1 MSVRALEASEKR
13 TLAILGLPT
22 AALALAITVVT
33 TYVPVAAS
41 EFLDSSVVIGGL
53 IAIEGVLALWLP
65 LVVGSWSDRLR
76 TSIGGRLPFLV
87 AATPVAAREP
97 RGTGVVETLPLMVL
111 TVTVFFVA
119 YFIAYEPYRA
129 LYPDLIDDAIAAR
142 AQSRRRSSAAS
153 APAPRSSAAACSS
166 RGGPRRP
173 SSWRARS
180 SSAVAM
186 GGFLWV
192 ALPRP
197 AGAARTRA
205 SSDTESV
212 MEEAFS
218 LGSVVR
224 GHPEMRAYLVA
235 NALGGVARRAEDVR
249 LPLHHRRPGP
259 QPGRRRPASSAASR
273 CSSSRRRCVSGK
285 LADRYGRLRAMVWV
299 LPLYGFGQ
307 LVPAFTDSIAILVP
321 IMVIV
326 GFGGGLVM
334 TLPYA
339 LLQPLMP
346 HGRHGT
352 LTGFYSLSRGIGT
365 AIGPLLA
372 GVAIE
377 VLDGPFGSTRGLRG
391 DVARLRRHDP
401 AQHPLP
407 HAPAAPRGAHHRSGH
422 RAAPRGGGGRLAGH
436 AQDELRRLQ
445 RHVELRAVTD
455 PVQLDPVG
463 VRQPVA
469 AEPRGGRRPGQQPVG
484 LSPTPARTGQSMRA
498 ASSVQSS
505 RARGRAVAR
514 APGAGRHAEHE
525 GGR

>member
-87 AATPVAAREP
+87 AATPIACVSLAV
-97 RGTGVVETLPLMVL
+97 TGVVETLPLMAL

-119 YFIAYEPYRA
+119 YFIAYEPVPRA
-129 LYPDLIDDAIAAR
+129 VPRPHRRRDRRAR
-142 AQSRRRSSAAS
+142 AVHAGDLAWHGNRHRAHRRR
-153 APAPRSSAAACSS
+153 PARRLGDRGALRRRGDPLRGRDGRLPLGRAAAC
-166 RGGPRRP
+166 PP
-173 SSWRARS
+173 
-180 SSAVAM
+180 
-186 GGFLWV
+186 
-192 ALPRP
+192 
-197 AGAARTRA
+197 ARTHSR

-235 NALGGVARRAEDVR
+235 NALWESSLGALKTFVFLFITVGLGHSQAASAGIVGGVALLI
-249 LPLHHRRPGP
+249 LP
-259 QPGRRRPASSAASR
+259 AA
-273 CSSSRRRCVSGK
+273 VLSGK

-307 LVPAFTDSIAILVP
+307 LVPAFTDSIAILIP
-321 IMVIV
+321 IMLIV

-377 VLDGPFGSTRGLRG
+377 VLGGPFGSTEGYAAMWLVCG
-391 DVARLRRHDP
+391 GSILLSIPFLMRLRT
-401 AQHPLP
+401 
-407 HAPAAPRGAHHRSGH
+407 
-422 RAAPRGGGGRLAGH
+422 LAGH
-436 AQDELRRLQ
+436 II
-445 RHVELRAVTD
+445 D
-455 PVQLDPVG
+455 PDT
-463 VRQPVA
+463 
-469 AEPRGGRRPGQQPVG
+469 EPP
-484 LSPTPARTGQSMRA
+484 RA
-498 ASSVQSS
+498 A
-505 RARGRAVAR
+505 AATA
-514 APGAGRHAEHE
+514 
-525 GGR
+525 

>member
-41 EFLDSSVVIGGL
+41 EFLDSSIVIGGL

-87 AATPVAAREP
+87 AATPVACVSLAV
-97 RGTGVVETLPLMVL
+97 TGLVGTLPLMAI

-142 AQSRRRSSAAS
+142 AQSTQAIWRGTGTGIALIGGGLLVAWGTEAPFAGAAILF
-153 APAPRSSAAACSS
+153 
-166 RGGPRRP
+166 
-173 SSWRARS
+173 
-180 SSAVAM
+180 AVAM

-192 ALPRP
+192 ALPR
-197 AGAARTRA
+197 ARARR
-205 SSDTESV
+205 SSRTSDSESV
-212 MEEAFS
+212 LEEAFS

-235 NALGGVARRAEDVR
+235 NALWEASLGALKTFVFLFITVGLGHSQAASAGIVGGVALLI
-249 LPLHHRRPGP
+249 LP
-259 QPGRRRPASSAASR
+259 AA
-273 CSSSRRRCVSGK
+273 VISGK

-321 IMVIV
+321 IMLIV

-352 LTGFYSLSRGIGT
+352 LTGFYSFSRGIGT
-365 AIGPLLA
+365 ASGPLLA
-372 GVAIE
+372 GIAIE
-377 VLDGPFGSTRGLRG
+377 VLHGPFGSTEGYAAMWLVCG
-391 DVARLRRHDP
+391 GSILLSIPFLMRLR
-401 AQHPLP
+401 
-407 HAPAAPRGAHHRSGH
+407 
-422 RAAPRGGGGRLAGH
+422 RLAGH
-436 AQDELRRLQ
+436 IIDPDTEPP
-445 RHVELRAVTD
+445 RAE
-455 PVQLDPVG
+455 
-463 VRQPVA
+463 A
-469 AEPRGGRRPGQQPVG
+469 A
-484 LSPTPARTGQSMRA
+484 TA
-498 ASSVQSS
+498 A
-505 RARGRAVAR
+505 
-514 APGAGRHAEHE
+514 
-525 GGR
+525 

>member
-33 TYVPVAAS
+33 TYVPVATS

-65 LVVGSWSDRLR
+65 LVVGSWSDRLS

-87 AATPVAAREP
+87 VATPIACVSLAL
-97 RGTGVVETLPLMVL
+97 TGLADTLPLMVAA
-111 TVTVFFVA
+111 VTVFFVA

-142 AQSRRRSSAAS
+142 AQSTQAIYRGAGTGIALIGGGLLIAWGTVAPFAGAAILF
-153 APAPRSSAAACSS
+153 AT
-166 RGGPRRP
+166 
-173 SSWRARS
+173 
-180 SSAVAM
+180 AM

-192 ALPRP
+192 ALPR
-197 AGAARTRA
+197 ARARGQSR
-205 SSDTESV
+205 SSHAETV
-212 MEEAFS
+212 REEAFS

-235 NALGGVARRAEDVR
+235 NALWEASLGALKTFVFLFITVGLGHSQAASAGIVGGVALLI
-249 LPLHHRRPGP
+249 LP
-259 QPGRRRPASSAASR
+259 AAV
-273 CSSSRRRCVSGK
+273 VSGK

-307 LVPAFTDSIAILVP
+307 LVPAFTDSIAILIP
-321 IMVIV
+321 IMLIV

-346 HGRHGT
+346 DGRHGT

-365 AIGPLLA
+365 ALGPLLA

-377 VLDGPFGSTRGLRG
+377 VFDGPFGSTDGYAAMWLVCG
-391 DVARLRRHDP
+391 ASILLSIPWLMRLR
-401 AQHPLP
+401 
-407 HAPAAPRGAHHRSGH
+407 
-422 RAAPRGGGGRLAGH
+422 RLAGH
-436 AQDELRRLQ
+436 IIDPMSEPP
-445 RHVELRAVTD
+445 RAV
-455 PVQLDPVG
+455 
-463 VRQPVA
+463 
-469 AEPRGGRRPGQQPVG
+469 
-484 LSPTPARTGQSMRA
+484 PARA
-498 ASSVQSS
+498 A
-505 RARGRAVAR
+505 
-514 APGAGRHAEHE
+514 
-525 GGR
+525 